1 MCICVSRAATGEWCD
16 SGGSGDDR
24 CVSIES
30 TISLA
35 GSTRREGSR
44 ECMVL
49 LGVIMAAALF
59 PPTPFAVM
67 HNVNRV
73 YQIVLSPFRKNTF
86 DYFQGNWVKGLW
98 YVVVNDTERLH
109 DLRQLCKIDFT

>member
-1 MCICVSRAATGEWCD
+1 MIVESAVSSAGSARRDRTRERVRRLGVVMATG
-16 SGGSGDDR
+16 GIHR
-24 CVSIES
+24 
-30 TISLA
+30 
-35 GSTRREGSR
+35 
-44 ECMVL
+44 L
-49 LGVIMAAALF
+49 L
-59 PPTPFAVM
+59 FAVM